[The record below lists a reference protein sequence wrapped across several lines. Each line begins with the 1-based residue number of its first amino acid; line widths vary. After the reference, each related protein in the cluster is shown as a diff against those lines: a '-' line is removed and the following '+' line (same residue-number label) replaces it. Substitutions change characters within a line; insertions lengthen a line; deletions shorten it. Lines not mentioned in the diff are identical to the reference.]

1 MIFLVRIMT
10 GSNFSYLAAIT
21 TIVRSEH
28 LLDDELVRSF
38 RAPARHQHHRT
49 LFWFLNYR
57 YEYDQVDSNTLRHD
71 VRCLMKVFARSSIFT
86 KAKHSKKW

>member
-10 GSNFSYLAAIT
+10 GSNFSYLAAIF
-21 TIVRSEH
+21 TIARSEH

-49 LFWFLNYR
+49 LF
-57 YEYDQVDSNTLRHD
+57 
-71 VRCLMKVFARSSIFT
+71 
-86 KAKHSKKW
+86 